1 MSEQVILVDKND
13 NIIGIE
19 EKLKAHQLGLLHRAF
34 SIFILRRNPELELFR
49 CRK

>member
-19 EKLKAHQLGLLHRAF
+19 EKLKEKV
-34 SIFILRRNPELELFR
+34 I
-49 CRK
+49 